1 MQLLLHIKNTK
12 HLSEERFTVESYESL
27 YDDLTY
33 SEAMELF
40 KELKEDPH
48 QGCVEMYLQ
57 VDELTDGLFDEQKDN
72 LDEDI
77 CGSLHRSIEGTY
89 NGLPFQAVI
98 ARLNYMHHP
107 ISRIKVTI
115 TEYAGDKSA
124 DKSALKHE
132 LMDRACRLI

>member
-1 MQLLLHIKNTK
+1 MQQLLHIKNTK

-33 SEAMELF
+33 SRAVELL
-40 KELKEDPH
+40 KELKDDPY
-48 QGCVEMYLQ
+48 QGSVEMYLQ
-57 VDELTDGLFDEQKDN
+57 VDESTDGILSDLQEDD

-77 CGSLHRSIEGTY
+77 CGSLHRKIEGTY
-89 NGLPFQAVI
+89 NGIPFQAVI
-98 ARLNYMHHP
+98 ARLNYMRHP

-124 DKSALKHE
+124 LKHE